1 MNLQDIK
8 ELALHSLRGTTPDPT
23 KYSNQD
29 VNEALRAEIKELAG
43 TYNAYRRNKLD
54 VFEIIQET
62 NDMILPKYVEE
73 FMGTFAE
80 IKTVGHNQKAQFVRR
95 RGRRRAK
102 QFITEVGLSGVYEA
116 FRLDKETFEV
126 SAHAIGGAAYIDF
139 ERFLSGDE
147 DLAEPMSLILE
158 GIQEAV
164 MGEVQ
169 KALLATINQ
178 VDRPSAN
185 IVVSPDFDPDSM
197 ARLCAVCRA
206 YGGSATIFAPPE
218 FIAAMGP
225 DAIGLPIW
233 KNDTG
238 GATPVY
244 APEDIS
250 AIHNTGYI
258 QQFRGNPII
267 MIPQSFTDETNTTT
281 QINPGVAY
289 VFPTGNEKI
298 VKIVF
303 EGETIVKDW
312 ENRDNSMEIQA
323 YKKMGCAI
331 LSTHDWCVY
340 QNTTLTN
347 EADTK
352 YEVPTK

>member
-1 MNLQDIK
+1 
-8 ELALHSLRGTTPDPT
+8 
-23 KYSNQD
+23 
-29 VNEALRAEIKELAG
+29 
-43 TYNAYRRNKLD
+43 
-54 VFEIIQET
+54 
-62 NDMILPKYVEE
+62 MILPQYVEE

-178 VDRPSAN
+178 VDRPKN
-185 IVVSPDFDPDSM
+185 NVVQSNSFDPDEM
-197 ARLCAVCRA
+197 ARLCGICRA

-225 DAIGLPIW
+225 DAIGLPVWIGEGAT
-233 KNDTG
+233 TG
-238 GATPVY
+238 YSGTPVY

-250 AIHNTGYI
+250 AIHNTGFI
-258 QQFRGNPII
+258 QQFRGNPIVQ
-267 MIPQSFTDETNTTT
+267 IPQSFVDENNDVT
-281 QINPGVAY
+281 QINPSVAY

-331 LSTHDWCVY
+331 LSTHDWCIY
-340 QNTTLTN
+340 HNTEL
-347 EADTK
+347 DGVPTK